1 MADPVV
7 GEADDVLPDPPK
19 NKRLR
24 SGWTTG
30 TCASAAAK
38 AAAIVLATG
47 LFPTEVEVG
56 LPSGARV
63 SFPVNVDVDGCP
75 YVIKDAGDDPDCTN
89 GAHITAQAERVGH
102 APNEVLI
109 DGGTGVGRVTLPGL
123 GLEIG
128 TAAIN
133 PVPRRMIE
141 LAVREVVGGGVRIT
155 ISVPGGQQMAEK
167 TTNSR
172 LGIVGGISIL
182 GTTGIVRPFST
193 SSFRSSVVQQIEVAA
208 AQGHSRLIFAT
219 GSRSESIARSIF
231 PDSPEVC
238 FVEVGDFTG
247 IALKR
252 ASRGGFSSVIW
263 VGMVGKIAKLAQG
276 TLMTHFHR
284 SHLDTKVL
292 QLAAEHTSSSP
303 AIAHA
308 ATSTTTARHFYE
320 VCMAEGNTDP
330 LQYLTVRARE
340 TIQGALGS
348 SVRASV
354 YMVDF
359 DATKVICR
367 STGAGK
373 PDE

>member
-1 MADPVV
+1 MDDLVA

-38 AAAIVLATG
+38 AAATLLITG
-47 LFPTEVEVG
+47 VVPSEVEIA
-56 LPSGARV
+56 LPSEVRV
-63 SFPVNVDVDGCP
+63 SFAVKVDAHGHP
-75 YVIKDAGDDPDCTN
+75 YVVKDAGDDPDCTN
-89 GAHITAQAERVGH
+89 GAHITAQAQRIAH
-102 APNEVLI
+102 APSEVLVE
-109 DGGTGVGRVTLPGL
+109 GGEGVGRVTLPGL
-123 GLEIG
+123 GLEVG
-128 TAAIN
+128 KAAIN

-141 LAVREVVGGGVRIT
+141 QAVREVISGGVKIT
-155 ISVPGGQQMAEK
+155 ISVPDGQKMAEK

-193 SSFRSSVVQQIEVAA
+193 SSFRSSVVQQIDVAA
-208 AQGHSRLIFAT
+208 AQGHPRLILAT
-219 GSRSESIARSIF
+219 GSRSETIARSIF

-247 IALKR
+247 VALKR
-252 ASRGGFSSVIW
+252 ATRGGFSSVVW

-284 SHLDTKVL
+284 SHLDNQVL
-292 QLAAEHTSSSP
+292 RLAAEHTMASV
-303 AIAHA
+303 IITDA
-308 ATSTTTARHFYE
+308 ATATTTARHFYE
-320 VCMAEGNTDP
+320 VCMAEENTAP
-330 LQYLTVRARE
+330 LQYLTGRAQA
-340 TIQGALGS
+340 TIQGAVGPT
-348 SVRASV
+348 VKASV

-359 DATKVICR
+359 DATKVICC
-367 STGAGK
+367 STDAGRL
-373 PDE
+373 DE